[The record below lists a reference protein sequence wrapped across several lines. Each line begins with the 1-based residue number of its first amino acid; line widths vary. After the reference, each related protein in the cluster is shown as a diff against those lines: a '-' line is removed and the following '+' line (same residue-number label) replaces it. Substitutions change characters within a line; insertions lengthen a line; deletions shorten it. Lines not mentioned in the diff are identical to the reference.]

1 MRLIRKVGVFFHY
14 IRLFYPI
21 ELLFGMLK
29 YNLISLLYWIILFSI
44 ISDGFGSTYGVP
56 FLFFSPEYLGTISPI
71 SFIFVGFGI
80 GGFIVGF
87 HTYSYIKLGF
97 RYPFL
102 ALAHRPFVRFSINNS
117 LIPIIFITYYC
128 FQMSHFQINE
138 EFAKPSDIFLF
149 NLSFILG
156 VCLFITISLF
166 YFFPLSKNP
175 WHNNRDEIA
184 PPYLAET
191 ITNKNEKWYN
201 FFRSNER
208 PFYYYIA
215 QGFRIKRSRDIRHID
230 KEILEGVFAKNRISA
245 SIFEFLT
252 IFTFIGLGFLGQ
264 IPIFEVPAAMSI
276 VMLITTIH
284 MIYSALAS
292 WLHRWTVPF
301 IIVFIYLL
309 NSISIHTPFF
319 RYGSYLLG
327 MNYKLENCVEYTY
340 SKIKSNCDERSRR
353 ESINNILEVLENW
366 KEKSGESKPKLIIIN
381 TSGGGSRS
389 AFWTY
394 LVMENCDHVLKGEF
408 SKKTHLIT
416 GASGGMIGAAFY
428 REINYRKNI
437 NQLTKNKSFKEWIA
451 KDMLNKLAFTT
462 STSDLL
468 LRYQT
473 TSANG
478 QKYTRER
485 GVAFEEQLHQNTN
498 NFLNHSLGYY
508 SQIERQGKIP
518 LMIFSPTIVN
528 DGRRLLISSQSL
540 NFLSH
545 SKNAQTTNENIDY
558 QSFFKKNSPN
568 EIRFS
573 SILRANATFPFIM
586 PMISLPTKPE
596 IHLMDAGLR
605 DNYGGKVT
613 LEYLFAIKEWIKE
626 NTSGVIIVEMRDTKR
641 ILNNQKVNSIDLID
655 KLKVPFSNM
664 MDNFDR
670 TQDYDQEQ
678 LMELSKTSFDFP
690 VDVVTFNLRES
701 IEDRI
706 SLSWH
711 LTSSEKQ
718 KIERSLHSPENNNA
732 LERLKKLL
740 GNNLNGTN

>member
-1 MRLIRKVGVFFHY
+1 MRLIRKVGIFFHN

-21 ELLFGMLK
+21 ELLFGLLK

-44 ISDGFGSTYGVP
+44 VSDGFGSTYGVP
-56 FLFFSPEYLGTISPI
+56 FLFFSPEYLGAISPI

-117 LIPIIFITYYC
+117 LIPILFIIYYC
-128 FQMSHFQINE
+128 FQMSHFQTNE
-138 EFAKPSDIFLF
+138 EFASPSDILLY
-149 NLSFILG
+149 NLSFIFG

-166 YFFPLSKNP
+166 YFFPLSKNQ
-175 WHNNRDEIA
+175 WHDNRDDIA
-184 PPYLAET
+184 PRYLADT
-191 ITNKNEKWYN
+191 VAHKNEKWYN
-201 FFRSNER
+201 FFRINER
-208 PFYYYIA
+208 PYYYYIA
-215 QGFRIKRSRDIRHID
+215 KGFKVKRSRDIRHID
-230 KEILEGVFAKNRISA
+230 KEILESVFAKNRISA

-252 IFTFIGLGFLGQ
+252 IFTFLGLGFLGQ

-292 WLHRWTVPF
+292 WLHRWTLPF
-301 IIVFIYLL
+301 IIVVIYTF
-309 NSISIHTPFF
+309 NAISIHTPFF
-319 RYGSYLLG
+319 KYGSYLIGLD
-327 MNYKLENCVEYTY
+327 YKKKNRTEYSYERIKLNCS
-340 SKIKSNCDERSRR
+340 SKNRSQ
-353 ESINNILEVLENW
+353 SMNNILELLGNW
-366 KEKSGESKPKLIIIN
+366 KAKQGETKPKLIIIN

-389 AFWTY
+389 AYWTY
-394 LVMENCDHVLKGEF
+394 LVMENCDNLLNGEF

-428 REINYRKNI
+428 REINYLKNI
-437 NQLTKNKSFKEWIA
+437 NQLPKSKSYRELIA
-451 KDMLNKLAFTT
+451 MDILNKLSFTT

-473 TSANG
+473 TMANG

-485 GVAFEEQLHQNTN
+485 GAAFEEQLHQNTN
-498 NFLNHSLGYY
+498 NYLNHSLGYY
-508 SQIERQGKIP
+508 SEIEKQAKIP

-545 SKNAQTTNENIDY
+545 SKNSQTTNENIDY
-558 QSFFKKNSPN
+558 QSFFKQNSPN

-573 SILRANATFPFIM
+573 SVLRANATFPFIM
-586 PMISLPTKPE
+586 PMISLPTYPE
-596 IHLMDAGLR
+596 THIMDAGLR

-613 LEYLFAIKEWIKE
+613 LEYLFALNEWIKE

-641 ILNNQKVNSIDLID
+641 ILNKQKVNSIDLID

-690 VDVVTFNLRES
+690 VDIVTFNLRES

-718 KIERSLHSPENNNA
+718 KIKNSLNSIENKNA
-732 LERLKKLL
+732 LKTVQELL
-740 GNNLNGTN
+740 GNNLY

>member
-21 ELLFGMLK
+21 ELLVGTLK

-44 ISDGFGSTYGVP
+44 ISDDFGSTYGVP
-56 FLFFSPEYLGTISPI
+56 FLFFSPEYMGTISPV
-71 SFIFVGFGI
+71 SFVFVGFGI

-102 ALAHRPFVRFSINNS
+102 ALANRPFVRFSINNS
-117 LIPIIFITYYC
+117 LIPIIFISYYC
-128 FQMSHFQINE
+128 FQMSQFQIHE
-138 EFAKPSDIFLF
+138 EFAKPSIIFLY

-184 PPYLAET
+184 PPYLAKT
-191 ITNKNEKWYN
+191 VANKNEKWYN

-208 PFYYYIA
+208 PYYYYIA
-215 QGFRIKRSRDIRHID
+215 KGFQIKRSRDIRHID

-252 IFTFIGLGFLGQ
+252 IFSFLGLGFLGQ

-276 VMLITTIH
+276 LMLITTVH

-292 WLHRWTVPF
+292 WLHKWTLP
-301 IIVFIYLL
+301 IIILAIYGL
-309 NSISIHTPFF
+309 NTISIHTPFF
-319 RYGSYLLG
+319 RYGSYMLG
-327 MNYKLENCVEYTY
+327 MDYKNAKRTDYNYA
-340 SKIKSNCDERSRR
+340 SIKSSSSEQNRIQST
-353 ESINNILEVLENW
+353 NNILEVLSNW
-366 KEKSGESKPKLIIIN
+366 KAKQGVSKPKLIIIN

-394 LVMENCDHVLKGEF
+394 LVMENCDEVLNGDF
-408 SKKTHLIT
+408 SNKTHLIT

-428 REINYRKNI
+428 REVTYRKNI
-437 NQLTKNKSFKEWIA
+437 HQLRKNISFSDLIA

-478 QKYTRER
+478 QRYTRER
-485 GVAFEEQLHQNTN
+485 GVAFEEQFHQNTN
-498 NFLNHSLGYY
+498 DFLNHSLGYY
-508 SQIERQGKIP
+508 SEIEHQAKIP

-613 LEYLFAIKEWIKE
+613 LEYLFALKEWLKE

-678 LMELSKTSFDFP
+678 LMELSKTSFEFP

-701 IEDRI
+701 VEDRI

-718 KIERSLHSPENNNA
+718 KIEHSLHSTENKNA
-732 LERLKKLL
+732 LFKLKTLL
-740 GNNLNGTN
+740 RYNLN